1 MLSSPTAKITTLFR
15 HDVTKVVEPGETW
28 LSYGSPDGPD
38 LIWRTDPTVGRD
50 LTELAWAACRRAAS
64 GADQPA
70 RVSDIASRIATPVE
84 GVAIGLYAD
93 GYLASGLADR
103 PDHPDLPLAALI
115 SEAADRAVRA
125 LPDIHR
131 TQLADSATA
140 DGISL
145 VLTVLHDREDLGE
158 SAPLARF
165 KVRPGVDALSVR
177 SATGSQTLLP
187 AVGPYNGWNG
197 DELVRRLEQTPTGA
211 TPGARWS
218 TCRTASWVR
227 TSAPGAG
234 VVVHR
239 TEFGFTTRPLDE
251 PARPRTL
258 LEPMAEHILR
268 RIERSGLPAYE
279 INAVTGE
286 RTEAGTTP
294 RVVHALASLAEA
306 GRILGRPD
314 MVEAARTGLQVCL
327 RHVGS
332 GGVSGELALPGY
344 RHGGLADCVLLDAAL
359 RDPELRDHPA
369 VDAIGRRL
377 ANHHWPARPD
387 RDVTHARGRRPG
399 SLVPA
404 RRHPDGRRAMAGSP
418 RRPAAGATVRPPA
431 PLAPRAVP
439 RDALVGT
446 RRLASAGLERG
457 PRDRA
462 RAPTSPATSSSSPTG
477 RSIDS

>member
-1 MLSSPTAKITTLFR
+1 
-15 HDVTKVVEPGETW
+15 
-28 LSYGSPDGPD
+28 
-38 LIWRTDPTVGRD
+38 
-50 LTELAWAACRRAAS
+50 
-64 GADQPA
+64 
-70 RVSDIASRIATPVE
+70 
-84 GVAIGLYAD
+84 
-93 GYLASGLADR
+93 
-103 PDHPDLPLAALI
+103 
-115 SEAADRAVRA
+115 

-158 SAPLARF
+158 SAPLASF

-197 DELVRRLEQTPTGA
+197 DELVRRLEHTPTGA
-211 TPGARWS
+211 TPRARWS

-234 VVVHR
+234 IVVHR
-239 TEFGFTTRPLDE
+239 TEFGFTTRPLDA

-332 GGVSGELALPGY
+332 GGVSGQLALPGY

-377 ANHHWPARPD
+377 ANHIGRLGRIATSPTRVDDGQDQSFLPGGILMAVAPWLATRGAPLPEQRFAPQLLWHREQFRATRSWALIGWHPQGWNAVHLIEPRTDIADYVFELADWAID
-387 RDVTHARGRRPG
+387 RQLKKNGAFLDDFSDTEPSFDTGFIAEGIAAAWAVAVRAGDD
-399 SLVPA
+399 A
-404 RRHPDGRRAMAGSP
+404 RRERYRASWDRAMAFV
-418 RRPAAGATVRPPA
+418 AT
-431 PLAPRAVP
+431 LMFKQE
-439 RDALVGT
+439 DAF
-446 RRLASAGLERG
+446 AS
-457 PRDRA
+457 
-462 RAPTSPATSSSSPTG
+462 RAPADMTGGVRLTPSSASLRIDATSHCLHALTSGLQLLEP
-477 RSIDS
+477 